1 MTETGKAKTRPRQL
15 LASRRVRTKGI
26 VQRIGQRIVRGLR
39 RGTADGRRRWA
50 RSVWAAGALALVAV
64 AGTTF
69 FLIGGDVGGGI
80 DGGGDPAGRHALT
93 ADEAN
98 RLAITR
104 FLNYQAGGR
113 AVTITV
119 PSAAGGLVV
128 TGSVDY
134 RAGIGYGVVR
144 GAGRDTSSDGLIQWT
159 TATVLVHPMTDAPAT
174 APPAPPASGWYRRP
188 LQKSGSSLDSSLDIA
203 LGLGSDR
210 PDNAELL
217 PQNGAVMVGK
227 DKVRGHSVDIMTGPN
242 ARAMSGNSFA
252 LGSNSG
258 NAVRYWIGGDG
269 TMYRVRAGVASESQP
284 VVIDFDDR
292 KYVPVRA
299 APGMTPVR

>member
-1 MTETGKAKTRPRQL
+1 M
-15 LASRRVRTKGI
+15 
-26 VQRIGQRIVRGLR
+26 
-39 RGTADGRRRWA
+39 
-50 RSVWAAGALALVAV
+50 AA

-69 FLIGGDVGGGI
+69 FLIGGGVGGGI
-80 DGGGDPAGRHALT
+80 DGGGDSAGRRALT

-113 AVTITV
+113 AVTITA

-159 TATVLVHPMTDAPAT
+159 ATAVLVHPMTDAPAT

-188 LQKSGSSLDSSLDIA
+188 LQKSGSSLDSSLAIA

-217 PQNGAVMVGK
+217 PQNGAAMVGK
-227 DKVRGHSVDIMTGPN
+227 DKVRGHSVDVMAGPN
-242 ARAMSGNSFA
+242 ARATSDNSFT

-258 NAVRYWIGGDG
+258 SAVRYWIGSDG
-269 TMYRVRAGVASESQP
+269 TMYRVRAGVASEAQP

-299 APGMTPVR
+299 APGITSAG

>member
-26 VQRIGQRIVRGLR
+26 GQRIVRGLR
-39 RGTADGRRRWA
+39 RGTAAGRRRWA
-50 RSVWAAGALALVAV
+50 RSAWVAGALALVA
-64 AGTTF
+64 AAATTF
-69 FLIGGDVGGGI
+69 FLIDDGIGGGTG
-80 DGGGDPAGRHALT
+80 GGGDSAGRRALT
-93 ADEAN
+93 SDEAN
-98 RLAITR
+98 RLAVTR

-159 TATVLVHPMTDAPAT
+159 AAAVLVHPMTDVPAT

-188 LQKSGSSLDSSLDIA
+188 LQKSGSSLDSSLAIA

-217 PQNGAVMVGK
+217 PQNGAAMVGK
-227 DKVRGHSVDIMTGPN
+227 DKVRGHSVDVMTGPN
-242 ARAMSGNSFA
+242 ARATAGNSFA
-252 LGSNSG
+252 LGSNTGS
-258 NAVRYWIGGDG
+258 AVRYWIGGDG
-269 TMYRVRAGVASESQP
+269 TMYRVRASVTSESQP

-299 APGMTPVR
+299 VPGVTSTG